1 MTLRPERKRL
11 TNEQI
16 NLVKEVV
23 EQRAPHLG
31 GSSRRSRRVTW
42 SPTEGHVVSDAEMHD
57 LSDVVSYVMPEET
70 DKGGEYTE
78 RGLALDDLIGILWQW
93 SEGYFK

>member
-1 MTLRPERKRL
+1 M
-11 TNEQI
+11 
-16 NLVKEVV
+16 
-23 EQRAPHLG
+23 
-31 GSSRRSRRVTW
+31 
-42 SPTEGHVVSDAEMHD
+42 VSDAEMHD
-57 LSDVVSYVMPEET
+57 LSDVVSYVMSEET